1 MPLRDKVDR
10 RERGWPRY
18 ADNRHMASPIDIA
31 IVIPVYR
38 GANTLPE
45 LIAEIY
51 AATTGVTPGGR
62 EYTVAEVVLVW
73 DRGPDG
79 SPAVMRELSARYE
92 NVRSIWLTRNVG
104 QHGATLAGIASTGS
118 QWIVTM
124 DEDGQHDPALIP
136 VFIDAAFDNRA
147 RVAYL
152 DPTNRPPHGVMRNLG
167 SRVAK
172 WVYSK
177 LVDASNA
184 TAFNSFR
191 LIHGEVGRSVAAYT
205 GPGVYLDVALGWVA
219 DRAILV
225 PGEARIEGR
234 PASSYTYRK
243 LIGHAIRMI
252 VTSGTKPLRVIAV
265 LGVILAFGGFLL
277 TLVVLYQR
285 FFNAI
290 PVQGWTSLMIVLLL
304 TGGSLLVAMAVIAE
318 YLGIAV
324 SAAMGKPLYTIGTDD
339 TNVFDDVD
347 AHA

>member
-1 MPLRDKVDR
+1 
-10 RERGWPRY
+10 
-18 ADNRHMASPIDIA
+18 MAGLIDIA

-38 GANTLPE
+38 GAKTLPE
-45 LIAEIY
+45 LIAEI
-51 AATTGVTPGGR
+51 AAVASGTTPGGR
-62 EYTVAEVVLVW
+62 SYEIAEVVLVW
-73 DRGPDG
+73 DCGPDD
-79 SPAVMRELSARYE
+79 SPAVMRELSAQYE
-92 NVRSIWLTRNVG
+92 IVRSIWLTRNVG

-136 VFIDAAFDNRA
+136 VFIDAAFDERA

-152 DPTNRPPHGVMRNLG
+152 HPTNRPPHGVLRNLG

-172 WVYSK
+172 WVYSR
-177 LVDASNA
+177 LVDTANA

-243 LIGHAIRMI
+243 LVGHAIRMI
-252 VTSGTKPLRVIAV
+252 VASGTKPLRVIAV
-265 LGVILAFGGFLL
+265 LGVILAIGGFLL

-304 TGGSLLVAMAVIAE
+304 TGGSLLIAMAVIAE
-318 YLGIAV
+318 YLGVAV
-324 SAAMGKPLYTIGTDD
+324 SAAMGKPLYTIGADDSQVFGDTDSD
-339 TNVFDDVD
+339 E
-347 AHA
+347 

>member
-1 MPLRDKVDR
+1 MPLREWVGQVSR
-10 RERGWPRY
+10 FAPRY
-18 ADNRHMASPIDIA
+18 ANRSQMDGPIDLA

-38 GANTLPE
+38 GASTLHE
-45 LIAEIY
+45 LISEID
-51 AATTGVTPGGR
+51 AVSIGTTPSGR
-62 EYTVAEVVLVW
+62 AYEITEVVLVW
-73 DRGPDG
+73 DRGSDD
-79 SPAVMRELSARYE
+79 SPTVMRELSERYKI
-92 NVRSIWLTRNVG
+92 VRSIWLTRNFG

-136 VFIDAAFDNRA
+136 IFIDAAFESHA

-152 DPTNRPPHGVMRNLG
+152 DPTNCPPHGVVRNLG
-167 SRVAK
+167 SRFAK

-177 LVDASNA
+177 LGDNSNA

-265 LGVILAFGGFLL
+265 LGVILAFSGFLL

-285 FFNAI
+285 FANAI

-339 TNVFDDVD
+339 ARVFDDSD
-347 AHA
+347 SHA

>member
-1 MPLRDKVDR
+1 
-10 RERGWPRY
+10 
-18 ADNRHMASPIDIA
+18 MAGLIDIA

-38 GANTLPE
+38 GAKTLPE
-45 LIAEIY
+45 LIAEI
-51 AATTGVTPGGR
+51 AAVASGTTPGGR
-62 EYTVAEVVLVW
+62 SYEIAEVVLVW
-73 DRGPDG
+73 DCGPDD
-79 SPAVMRELSARYE
+79 SPAVMRELSAQYKI
-92 NVRSIWLTRNVG
+92 VRSIWLTRNVG

-136 VFIDAAFDNRA
+136 VFIDAAFDKRA

-152 DPTNRPPHGVMRNLG
+152 HPTNRPPHGVLRNLG

-172 WVYSK
+172 WVYSR
-177 LVDASNA
+177 LVDTANA

-243 LIGHAIRMI
+243 LVGHAIRMI
-252 VTSGTKPLRVIAV
+252 VASGTKPLRVIAV
-265 LGVILAFGGFLL
+265 LGVILAIGGFLL

-304 TGGSLLVAMAVIAE
+304 TGGSLLIAMAVIAE
-318 YLGIAV
+318 YLGVAV
-324 SAAMGKPLYTIGTDD
+324 SAAMGKPLYTIGADDSQVFGDTDPD
-339 TNVFDDVD
+339 E
-347 AHA
+347 

>member
-1 MPLRDKVDR
+1 MRD
-10 RERGWPRY
+10 
-18 ADNRHMASPIDIA
+18 SIDIA

-38 GANTLPE
+38 GAHTLPE
-45 LIAEIY
+45 LVAEID
-51 AATTGVTPGGR
+51 AVAVGSTPSGR
-62 EYTVAEVVLVW
+62 AYEIAEVVLVW
-73 DRGPDG
+73 DRGPDD
-79 SPAVMRELSARYE
+79 SPMVMRNLSQRYE
-92 NVRSIWLTRNVG
+92 KVRSIWLTRNVG